1 MGLHREEPVKW
12 SHVSAV
18 FVFSLEA
25 GFLEAEKI
33 ITALILSSVQILS
46 KFFSVFFFRWVF
58 CNENWKF
65 VVVTQLSSACRK
77 WLESHSLVTCSELYR
92 KVVIEMYF

>member
-46 KFFSVFFFRWVF
+46 KFFFVFFLLPGYFAM
-58 CNENWKF
+58 K
-65 VVVTQLSSACRK
+65 TGSS
-77 WLESHSLVTCSELYR
+77 SL
-92 KVVIEMYF
+92 